1 MNGGKNHME
10 NKKKKVSVEIDDDMQ
25 ALLQERI
32 EYLQSKR
39 QGTILHHIFACLCS
53 HYQFCEVFALFVY
66 EMIIG
71 SDDVFLS
78 HFVSCVYFICYHI

>member
-1 MNGGKNHME
+1 ME

-39 QGTILHHIFACLCS
+39 QGTKVTVSDAIRH
-53 HYQFCEVFALFVY
+53 ALSY
-66 EMIIG
+66 
-71 SDDVFLS
+71 
-78 HFVSCVYFICYHI
+78 CCPAN

>member
-1 MNGGKNHME
+1 MPTRPQSSAMPSRKATPTLKNHME

-39 QGTILHHIFACLCS
+39 QGTKVTVSDAIRH
-53 HYQFCEVFALFVY
+53 ALSY
-66 EMIIG
+66 TGYKRG
-71 SDDVFLS
+71 SRKGEEE
-78 HFVSCVYFICYHI
+78 